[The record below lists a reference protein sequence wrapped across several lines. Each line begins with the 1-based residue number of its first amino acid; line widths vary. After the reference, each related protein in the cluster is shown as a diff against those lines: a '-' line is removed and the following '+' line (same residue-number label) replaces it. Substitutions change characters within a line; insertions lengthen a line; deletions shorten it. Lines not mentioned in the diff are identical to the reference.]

1 MISYINAPLGT
12 ICRYR
17 THRYHFET
25 SHFKTNMN
33 QPQEKDDLD
42 ELAAESMV
50 DLAYTYKTFFK
61 MAERA
66 YNISKWMDL
75 FTIVA
80 AVGLFDSLLRQ
91 TLPEI
96 VNLYLAAGIAIFAV
110 FERVLNFNERAN
122 RYEQTGDSYNSLYK
136 DFREFRRVTLPNDD
150 IPFKEKRQTLD
161 HLIERQQ
168 ELNELTPTTSDR
180 IYSKLDEEDVLG
192 EIEVT
197 EDEQQRI

>member
-1 MISYINAPLGT
+1 
-12 ICRYR
+12 
-17 THRYHFET
+17 
-25 SHFKTNMN
+25 MN

-161 HLIERQQ
+161 HILSANRNSTNSHRQH
-168 ELNELTPTTSDR
+168 R
-180 IYSKLDEEDVLG
+180 IGY
-192 EIEVT
+192 I
-197 EDEQQRI
+197 RN